1 MIELHSP
8 QYLKVTFALAFGS
21 FLVFCNLY
29 LFQPMLPYLANHFAV
44 SETQI
49 NWLFAASTLALSLC
63 LVPWAVTSEAVGRRL
78 VMLTG
83 LFAMPVIGLAMLYA
97 EQFWFLVLTRALMGV
112 ALAAFASVAVAY
124 MVEELSPQAFGK
136 AIGGYIA
143 ANSLGGITGRIAGG
157 LLTDALGW
165 QHAVVAMA
173 VFTLLGALLVAY
185 LLPIQQHFKPQRGL
199 FFHHNRALVKHL
211 QNRTLWL
218 AMLIGGVNFALF
230 VNLYSVMGFRL
241 VAEPYSLP
249 IGHVDCVD

>member
-1 MIELHSP
+1 MAISRQTH
-8 QYLKVTFALAFGS
+8 
-21 FLVFCNLY
+21 
-29 LFQPMLPYLANHFAV
+29 
-44 SETQI
+44 
-49 NWLFAASTLALSLC
+49 
-63 LVPWAVTSEAVGRRL
+63 WAVL
-78 VMLTG
+78 
-83 LFAMPVIGLAMLYA
+83 LY
-97 EQFWFLVLTRALMGV
+97 
-112 ALAAFASVAVAY
+112 
-124 MVEELSPQAFGK
+124 
-136 AIGGYIA
+136 
-143 ANSLGGITGRIAGG
+143 RIAGG

-173 VFTLLGALLVAY
+173 IFTLLGALLVAY

-249 IGHVDCVD
+249 IGIASLIFVCYLAGTLSSKLTANWSQAFLGDSRHDAWRTHQYGRHVDCVD